1 MRAPD
6 AGTDWA
12 RAKAGN
18 VGNLLTAT
26 TRATDV
32 GTVADRELTELL
44 SAIGCSSHADR
55 ESGSIAILI
64 AMNLFDASG
73 SIDLRCCAK
82 SEWPSVVELADGQLG
97 GDHERGSKSSI
108 DLVCDSQI

>member
-32 GTVADRELTELL
+32 GTDADRELTELL

-82 SEWPSVVELADGQLG
+82 SE
-97 GDHERGSKSSI
+97 
-108 DLVCDSQI
+108 